1 MGLIRVRILGLVRFW
16 KVFLVVM
23 VCLLLS
29 ARPGHSQT
37 AAEFLRQKAT
47 QKKYLLAQIAALRA
61 YGSQLQKGYEIVG
74 EGLETVSGFTRREW
88 KLHEDYF
95 GSLKTVSPA
104 VKQSKK
110 IVEILAMQVSILK
123 EFSEIRS
130 SDLLRPLDL
139 AFIEEVKSSVIAECE
154 KDLEQLLEVT
164 TSGKLEISDAER
176 LSRLEGIY
184 ISMQEKLMDV
194 SAFADEIGM
203 MVRGRKKELNDLKTL
218 KKSYG
223 ID

>member
-1 MGLIRVRILGLVRFW
+1 MGLIRVRISGLDRFW
-16 KVFLVVM
+16 KVFLVAM
-23 VCLLLS
+23 VCLLLT

-47 QKKYLLAQIAALRA
+47 QKKYLLAQIVAFRA
-61 YGSQLQKGYEIVG
+61 YGAQLQKGYEIVG
-74 EGLETVSGFTRREW
+74 EGLETVSGFTRGEW

-95 GSLKTVSPA
+95 GSLKTVSPT

-110 IVEILAMQVSILK
+110 IVEIIKMQVGIIK
-123 EFSEIRS
+123 VFAGIRA
-130 SDLLRPLDL
+130 SDLLTPLDL
-139 AFIEEVKSSVIAECE
+139 AFIAEVKSSVIDECE
-154 KDLEQLLEVT
+154 KDLVMLLEVT
-164 TSGKLEISDAER
+164 TSGKLEMSDAER

-203 MVRGRKKELNDLKTL
+203 MLRGRKKELSDLKTL
-218 KKSYG
+218 KKQYG